1 MKEIFVRFLI
11 LGVTAFGGPTAHI
24 GYFRHAF
31 VEKYRWLNDAQFAQL
46 LSLSQFVPGPASSQL
61 GFMLG
66 YQRGG
71 IAGALAAFVG
81 FTLPSSLLMFGFAK
95 GLTLL
100 TGSATAVIHGLKLTA
115 CIIVADAVLTMFR
128 NLCPDIPRRIIG
140 LAALIAVLLINT
152 IWLYMAIII
161 LAALA
166 GWLLCSESA
175 KPRAVALR
183 APGPVVGVCLLSVF
197 LLLFVSLPL
206 VTGPQPGPLSVF
218 YAFYQPGAL
227 VFGGGHVVLPMLQ
240 STVVDNGWISSDA
253 FLAGYGMVQGMPGP
267 LFTLSTYLGA
277 LIPTSAPA
285 STIALLATAGL
296 FLPGFLLVMGI
307 LPFWSRLI
315 AIPGATNALAGA
327 NASVVGI
334 LAAVWV
340 NSLVLTSVTGLI
352 DVIIVVLGFLALRK
366 ASMPVWLLIAV
377 VTGLGFL
384 AHYVLV

>member
-11 LGVTAFGGPTAHI
+11 LGLTAFGGPTAHI
-24 GYFRHAF
+24 GFFRHAF

-71 IAGALAAFVG
+71 IAGALAAFIG
-81 FTLPSSLLMFGFAK
+81 FTLPSSLLMFGFAM

-100 TGSATAVIHGLKLTA
+100 SDSASAVIHGLKLTA

-128 NLCPDIPRRIIG
+128 NLCPDIPRRSIA
-140 LAALIAVLLINT
+140 LAALIAVLLFNA
-152 IWLYMAIII
+152 IWLYMGIIT

-166 GWLLCSESA
+166 GWWLCSQSA
-175 KPRAVALR
+175 TTNNVALR
-183 APGPVVGVCLLSVF
+183 APGPVAGVCLLSVF
-197 LLLFVSLPL
+197 LLLFLSLPF
-206 VTGPQPGPLSVF
+206 VTGTQPGPLSVF

-240 STVVDNGWISSDA
+240 STVVDNGWISADA
-253 FLAGYGMVQGMPGP
+253 FFAGYGLVQGVPGP

-277 LIPTSAPA
+277 LIPTSVSPA
-285 STIALLATAGL
+285 LMALLATAGL
-296 FLPGFLLVMGI
+296 FLPGFLLVMGG
-307 LPFWSRLI
+307 LPFWSRLV
-315 AIPGATNALAGA
+315 ARAGAANALAGA

-334 LAAVWV
+334 LAAVWI
-340 NSLVLTSVTGLI
+340 NSLVLTTVAGFI
-352 DVIIVVLGFLALRK
+352 DIIIVVLGLLALRK
-366 ASMPVWLLIAV
+366 ASVPVWLLIAV

-384 AHYVLV
+384 AYQVPV